1 VKCWGA
7 NNYGQLGDGTNSNR
21 NEPAQVIVGGQPI
34 SDVVSISGGYEHT
47 CAVLT
52 NGEAKCWGKNGYGEL
67 GDGTTTNRSVP
78 TSVIVNS
85 QPISGIASISGGLR
99 HTCAVTTGG
108 AAKCWGYN
116 ALGSLGSGT
125 FTDSLTPV
133 NVDGLGS
140 GVLSIEASKSFATC
154 ATVTGSNVKCWG
166 HSWAGNVGDGFTTD
180 RSSPVNVVGLMSSSP
195 SATTLGALTLPG
207 SQYTT
212 TSPNFTLTAPTSN
225 RAGTITFAS
234 SNTAVATVDAATGV
248 VQITGTGTAVLA
260 AAIGGNGQYRAASAQ
275 VTITVGS

>member
-1 VKCWGA
+1 MA
-7 NNYGQLGDGTNSNR
+7 
-21 NEPAQVIVGGQPI
+21 
-34 SDVVSISGGYEHT
+34 
-47 CAVLT
+47 
-52 NGEAKCWGKNGYGEL
+52 NGEAKCWGRNGYGEL

-78 TSVIVNS
+78 TSVVSLGTTIR
-85 QPISGIASISGGLR
+85 SISGGLR
-99 HTCAVTTGG
+99 HTCAITTGG

-116 ALGSLGSGT
+116 ALASLGNGT
-125 FTDSLTPV
+125 FTDSLIPV
-133 NVDGLGS
+133 DVVGLDS

-154 ATVTGSNVKCWG
+154 ATVTGSSVKCWG

-195 SATTLGALTLPG
+195 SATTLGALTLP
-207 SQYTT
+207 SAQYTT

-225 RAGTITFAS
+225 RPGTITFAS
-234 SNTAVATVDAATGV
+234 SNPAVATVDAATGV

-275 VTITVGS
+275 VTITVGP